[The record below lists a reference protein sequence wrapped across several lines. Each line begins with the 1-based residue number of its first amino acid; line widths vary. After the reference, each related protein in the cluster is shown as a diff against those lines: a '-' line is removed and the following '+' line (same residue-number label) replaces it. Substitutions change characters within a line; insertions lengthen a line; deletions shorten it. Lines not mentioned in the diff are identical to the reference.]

1 MGFFDSKPNDV
12 VAKGIIHDF
21 GDVPGVEDAVDG
33 YLALVES
40 EIYKKTVFIGF
51 IDSGEDEDPY
61 NIDEFPLVRMAFNH
75 LNSFPLRLPF
85 IPLFDKKD
93 FLVSYT
99 FIWNIWRCQLGR
111 ELTPEEEKMVY
122 NDLTNRIIFLLEDF
136 DSNLETPAVDDEFFR
151 RLGKI
156 KKLDKG
162 AKKLSDRFLDL
173 RQAVKMNTFNRS
185 PMTFGAN
192 EIAWTR
198 FLAGCSAVHSGRNFI
213 SAEDIVMGNKVYI
226 KLVNTD
232 LDSLIRSL

>member
-1 MGFFDSKPNDV
+1 MGFFGHDSIDEAMGRIIRNFGDITNVMDV
-12 VAKGIIHDF
+12 VD
-21 GDVPGVEDAVDG
+21 D
-33 YLALVES
+33 YLGFTDS
-40 EIYKKTVFIGF
+40 EVYKKTVFIGF

-61 NIDEFPLVRMAFNH
+61 NIDEFPLVKMAFNH

-85 IPLFDKKD
+85 IPLFCKKD

-111 ELTPEEEKMVY
+111 ELTLEEEKMVY
-122 NDLTNRIIFLLEDF
+122 GDLANRIIFLLYNF
-136 DSNLETPAVDDEFFR
+136 DSNLETPPTDEEFFVQM
-151 RLGKI
+151 GKI
-156 KKLDKG
+156 VKKDKR
-162 AKKLSDRFLDL
+162 AKKLEDAFLNL
-173 RQAVKMNTFNRS
+173 RQAIKLD
-185 PMTFGAN
+185 TFGESPFSFGVN
-192 EIAWTR
+192 EIAWTH